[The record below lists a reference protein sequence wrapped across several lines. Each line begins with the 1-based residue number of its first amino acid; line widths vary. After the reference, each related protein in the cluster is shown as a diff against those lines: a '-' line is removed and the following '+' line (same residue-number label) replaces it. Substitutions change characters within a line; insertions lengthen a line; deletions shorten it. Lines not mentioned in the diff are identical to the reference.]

1 MIYCLLKLITII
13 VKKMILK
20 NWIYKTYYVIILFSI
35 IFSSCST
42 NENDLFKESVKTKI
56 PNDITKLFIE
66 KGNTN
71 SNKVILYSNGGPEHI
86 LDTKYFDE
94 LSFSEFHE
102 VYVHQSNTYNQ
113 TILNNGYLT
122 FERAIEE
129 NEISVEIL
137 HRVAKYFNDQGKEV
151 YIVGHSF
158 GAILI
163 PSLIATKPPI
173 AKKYLLMAGR
183 LDFPDLVWK
192 GFRDQQGYNF
202 IDGILPTKQFLDN
215 TVNDIERKRYY
226 ARMKLQAG
234 FGKNRYTQLLQNKD
248 LTNVIY
254 AYGEKDE
261 AVGSL
266 TKEETSFLKAKNA
279 NVYVV
284 PNGTHGSMIDFPH
297 RESLKKLLFKQ

>member
-1 MIYCLLKLITII
+1 MI
-13 VKKMILK
+13 
-20 NWIYKTYYVIILFSI
+20 KTWTNRAFIALGLCALVLTT
-35 IFSSCST
+35 SC
-42 NENDLFKESVKTKI
+42 NKDEDDLFLESEATQI
-56 PNDITKLFIE
+56 PNDVTKLFIE

-71 SNKVILYSNGGPEHI
+71 SNKVILYSNGGPDYT
-86 LDTKYFDE
+86 LDTNYFDDME
-94 LSFSEFHE
+94 LSEFHE

-113 TILNNGYLT
+113 TIINSEVLT

-129 NEISVEIL
+129 NKNSVEIL
-137 HRVAKYFNDQGKEV
+137 HRVAKYFNDKGKEV

-163 PSLIATKPPI
+163 PSLIATKEPI

-183 LDFPDLVWK
+183 LDFPDLVWQ
-192 GFRDQQGYNF
+192 GFRDSQGYNF
-202 IDGILPTKQFLDN
+202 IDGVTPTKQFLDN
-215 TVNDIERKRYY
+215 TVNEIERKRYY

-248 LTNVIY
+248 LSNVIY

-266 TKEETSFLKAKNA
+266 TVAEVDFLNAKNA
-279 NVYVV
+279 TVYAIQDGSHDSMSES
-284 PNGTHGSMIDFPH
+284 PNK
-297 RESLKKLLFKQ
+297 ENLKRLLFE